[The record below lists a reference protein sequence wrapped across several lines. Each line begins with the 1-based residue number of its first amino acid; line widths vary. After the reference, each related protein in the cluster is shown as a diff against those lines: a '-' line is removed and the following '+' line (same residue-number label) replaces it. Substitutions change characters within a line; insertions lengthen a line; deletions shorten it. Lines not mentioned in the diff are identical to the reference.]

1 MHKGHY
7 IQSTDKSGFVKPGF
21 LTGCLYMS
29 NGKYTS
35 KDIDKLLNQIDNLL
49 NVYLSRID
57 PELNYNNLVKI
68 KATTFK
74 DAMYF
79 IYTQLFKPDKKQ
91 LYDLKTIIDYD
102 DIELLQALSDKYL
115 SMCNGYNKH
124 LGIDGFKTFIG
135 ISDCLIDEWSNN
147 PTCLQYGILKTIRD
161 QNRNSFEESLQDT
174 DLGRMALAN
183 NSATIGLNYNY
194 VAAAQVA
201 AATAPKLENIADRYK
216 KPPQIASN

>member
-21 LTGCLYMS
+21 YKGDYMS

-102 DIELLQALSDKYL
+102 DLILLEALKDKYL
-115 SMCNGYNKH
+115 SICNGYNKH
-124 LGIDGFKTFIG
+124 LGVDGFGTLCGFG
-135 ISDCLIDEWSNN
+135 YDLLQTWDENA
-147 PTCLQYGILKTIRD
+147 TCPQYRIINTIRIS
-161 QNRNSFEESLQDT
+161 NRNSFEECLQDT

-183 NSATIGLNYNY
+183 NSSTIGLNYNY
-194 VAAAQVA
+194 VAAVQAA

-216 KPPQIASN
+216 KPPQIVSN

>member
-7 IQSTDKSGFVKPGF
+7 IQSTDKSGFYKGD
-21 LTGCLYMS
+21 YMS

-57 PELNYNNLVKI
+57 PELNYNNLVRI

-79 IYTQLFKPDKKQ
+79 IYTQLFKPDTTQ
-91 LYDLKTIIDYD
+91 LYQSKTLIDTD
-102 DIELLQALSDKYL
+102 DIELLNAIKDKYL

-124 LGIDGFKTFIG
+124 LGLDGFCTLVGITRDIIG
-135 ISDCLIDEWSNN
+135 RWSQNATGPHYDIVN
-147 PTCLQYGILKTIRD
+147 TIRMS
-161 QNRNSFEESLQDT
+161 NRDSFEESLQDT

-183 NSATIGLNYNY
+183 NSNTIGLNYNY